1 MDMAEYQRIMRKG
14 DGIFLAGGL
23 IFVANLLGLLLD
35 PLIMI
40 SLPAGII
47 VMGYGAHIQYDA
59 NEKLKNEILLAISR
73 SQLKPGDEVSAVLG
87 QRLPANPCP
96 QCGYKE
102 SK

>member
-23 IFVANLLGLLLD
+23 LFVANLAGLLLD
-35 PLIMI
+35 PLTMA
-40 SLPAGII
+40 SLPVGII
-47 VMGYGAHIQYDA
+47 IMGYGAHIQYDA
-59 NEKLKNEILLAISR
+59 NEKLKNEILLAISQ
-73 SQLKPGDEVSAVLG
+73 SQLKPGDEVSAVMGRSLS
-87 QRLPANPCP
+87 NDSCP